1 MNDSKLAKVCSTDS
15 AIVGSQGNSP
25 SAAIS
30 LLHRNCTLR
39 TWQFQTATPCLD
51 LQQTSQTATPE
62 LQQTLPPFFFPVVN
76 ACVTSLSAV
85 LNSLACLFSS
95 PLLVVFHFLGY
106 HNHNYIETFWAGFIF
121 QNGNKSLNFNL
132 LYIILTSGIVQ
143 FSGSPH
149 TVCFLAL
156 ENYM

>member
-30 LLHRNCTLR
+30 LLHRNWTLR

-62 LQQTLPPFFFPVVN
+62 LQQTLPPFFFSSGKCMCYIFVSSSQFS
-76 ACVTSLSAV
+76 SLSIQ
-85 LNSLACLFSS
+85 FSPS
-95 PLLVVFHFLGY
+95 GRLPLLRLSQSKLHRNVLGRIY
-106 HNHNYIETFWAGFIF
+106 LSKWE
-121 QNGNKSLNFNL
+121 Q
-132 LYIILTSGIVQ
+132 IIK
-143 FSGSPH
+143 F
-149 TVCFLAL
+149 
-156 ENYM
+156 